1 MAFVPFAPKLANLS
15 ISVNLYFYKLLNKI
29 LRKESV
35 YSNLIISQ
43 SIH

>member
-1 MAFVPFAPKLANLS
+1 MAFVPFAQKLANLS
-15 ISVNLYFYKLLNKI
+15 ISVNLEVYKLLNKI

-35 YSNLIISQ
+35 YSNLIISL